1 MSLSRTKLIKT
12 NTVGRSFRLT
22 IPRKRKSQDTIYL
35 EAMLTRALSLTA
47 VGVVGG
53 AASAVLAGE
62 RKRSARLASN
72 PTEFR

>member
-1 MSLSRTKLIKT
+1 MT
-12 NTVGRSFRLT
+12 LT
-22 IPRKRKSQDTIYL
+22 LPRKRNSTIYL

-62 RKRSARLASN
+62 KKRSSRLASN